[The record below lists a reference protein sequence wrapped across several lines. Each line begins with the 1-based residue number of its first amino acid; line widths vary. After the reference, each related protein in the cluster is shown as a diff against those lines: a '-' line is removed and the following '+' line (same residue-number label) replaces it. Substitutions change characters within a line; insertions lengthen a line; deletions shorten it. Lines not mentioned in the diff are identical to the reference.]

1 MGDDGLLKIG
11 ELARRTGATLRT
23 IRYYEQLGL
32 ISHFARTK
40 GGFHLYYPD
49 DCQKI
54 QFIKDLQRLGTP
66 LSQIRRLL
74 ERRRVASSGAEGAP
88 EIIEI
93 LSGQLAEIEGRVAIY
108 RQMQEPIRQTM
119 EILRVCKECPL
130 KASKEVCCRC
140 DAVTSL
146 KELPL
151 PMQAMIAAS

>member
-1 MGDDGLLKIG
+1 MKIG

-108 RQMQEPIRQTM
+108 HQMQESIRQTM

-130 KASKEVCCRC
+130 KPSKEVCCRC

>member
-1 MGDDGLLKIG
+1 MGENELLKIG
-11 ELARRTGATLRT
+11 ELARRTSTTLRT

-32 ISHFARTK
+32 ITHSARTK

-54 QFIKDLQRLGTP
+54 LFIKNLQCLGTP
-66 LSQIRRLL
+66 LSLIRRLL
-74 ERRRVASSGAEGAP
+74 ERRRVGRSGAEGAP

-108 RQMQEPIRQTM
+108 HQVQESIRQTLD
-119 EILRVCKECPL
+119 ILQVCKACPL
-130 KASKEVCCRC
+130 KPSKEVCCRC